1 MGQSGDASAQQPQPQ
16 PPAVSEGD
24 DTPMIQEDTSPVAPD
39 AAAIADETTPE
50 DAIEDAETQIVPPL
64 PQTPPPASSKP
75 SAPAAQSAPPAQKPA
90 VAPKRSGAPQLA
102 DASPDPQAAAAPPQ
116 QGQGAPHVV
125 PVVGGAPNQPQQ
137 HLLHQRPPLPG
148 SAIHSPWH
156 TASSWGATT
165 FVITAETAAGFS
177 YLFWWISG
185 LLVYFN
191 ERENRYVRF
200 HAVQSILLTGALSV
214 FSVFTFTLAALFNDL
229 FVSTHQHAWQT
240 LSVGTVVAS
249 LLIVLLPWLGAMIAA
264 WTGTY
269 LQLPIIGDYAERFAA
284 PPITLR
290 P

>member
-1 MGQSGDASAQQPQPQ
+1 MGQSGDASAQQSQ
-16 PPAVSEGD
+16 PPAVPEGE
-24 DTPMIQEDTSPVAPD
+24 DTPMIQEDTTPVAAD
-39 AAAIADETTPE
+39 ASAIADEAAPE

-64 PQTPPPASSKP
+64 PPTSQTPPAST
-75 SAPAAQSAPPAQKPA
+75 AQSAPPAPPRQSDD
-90 VAPKRSGAPQLA
+90 APRTPDAP
-102 DASPDPQAAAAPPQ
+102 SDPQAAVPPPPQ
-116 QGQGAPHVV
+116 WQGTPHVV
-125 PVVGGAPNQPQQ
+125 PVVGGPPQQ
-137 HLLHQRPPLPG
+137 RRQHQQQPPLPG
-148 SAIHSPWH
+148 STIHSPWH

-214 FSVFTFTLAALFNDL
+214 FSVFAFTLAALFNDL

-240 LSVGTVVAS
+240 LSIGTVAVS